1 MLEVKYLDS
10 TEVTIHVDTKLIHR
24 GDVGSYTS
32 YGWLTENSRDPLT
45 EVGKRLHE
53 RLATLPGAHPMYG
66 QYGFMLQVPSIHD
79 LTDVL
84 NMVRDA
90 VSDDV
95 EFGTTLGEDAF
106 TKPEFITNPTR
117 EEFGANIER
126 SLEELR
132 QHSTRDIA
140 EAENLVERLESLIKT
155 AKELGLVRR

>member
-1 MLEVKYLDS
+1 
-10 TEVTIHVDTKLIHR
+10 
-24 GDVGSYTS
+24 
-32 YGWLTENSRDPLT
+32 
-45 EVGKRLHE
+45 
-53 RLATLPGAHPMYG
+53 
-66 QYGFMLQVPSIHD
+66 
-79 LTDVL
+79 
-84 NMVRDA
+84 MVRDA